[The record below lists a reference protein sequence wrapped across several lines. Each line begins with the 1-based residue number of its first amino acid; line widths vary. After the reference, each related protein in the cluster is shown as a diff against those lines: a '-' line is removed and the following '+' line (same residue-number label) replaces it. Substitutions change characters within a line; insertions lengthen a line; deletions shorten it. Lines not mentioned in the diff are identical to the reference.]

1 MNESQWQQLSIAIL
15 IIFWTLVFSG
25 FLLSKQTNT
34 SISNLVRIWLHL
46 HDVLNFAVL
55 RNVKH
60 SWTESSFV
68 TDFEN
73 SSSSFV
79 LQIQVLTNG
88 VYKAVQHRASPN
100 TQKVRLS
107 LVYSAY
113 PPATISIT
121 PAPEFVSATQP
132 ALYKPFTWSEY
143 MSGRVSHILN
153 PIDGLQPEPTQTG
166 SGNNSSS
173 SGQQMT
179 SSYWASHSDS
189 ATKFCVFLPSIGS
202 RSDGWDE

>member
-1 MNESQWQQLSIAIL
+1 MTN
-15 IIFWTLVFSG
+15 
-25 FLLSKQTNT
+25 NT
-34 SISNLVRIWLHL
+34 SFSNLVRIWLYL
-46 HDVLNFAVL
+46 HDVLNFSVL
-55 RNVKH
+55 RNTEH
-60 SWTESSFV
+60 SWMKSSFV

-73 SSSSFV
+73 SSWSFV
-79 LQIQVLTNG
+79 LDIQVLTNG

-121 PAPEFVSATQP
+121 AAPEFVSATQP

-143 MSGRVSHILN
+143 MSGHVSHILN
-153 PIDGLQPEPTQTG
+153 PIHGLQPEPTHTG
-166 SGNNSSS
+166 SGNKSSS
-173 SGQQMT
+173 SGQQMK

-189 ATKFCVFLPSIGS
+189 ATNICAFLPSIGS
-202 RSDGWDE
+202 RSGGWD